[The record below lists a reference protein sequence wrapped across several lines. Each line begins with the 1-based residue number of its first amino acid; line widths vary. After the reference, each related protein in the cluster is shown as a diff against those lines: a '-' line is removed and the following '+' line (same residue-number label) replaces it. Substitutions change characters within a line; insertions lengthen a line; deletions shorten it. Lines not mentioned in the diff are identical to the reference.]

1 MRISL
6 LITYTN
12 DTLFP
17 EIGIAVVRMLR
28 RLGHTIDF
36 PYAQTCCG
44 QVHCNTGYQ
53 PEAIPLV
60 RRFVKVFRDSE
71 VVL

>member
-1 MRISL
+1 
-6 LITYTN
+6 
-12 DTLFP
+12 
-17 EIGIAVVRMLR
+17 MLR